1 MPQQSANNPLGIP
14 FIELQSVD
22 STNNYALAQV
32 HAGLAQHGQAIFAH
46 EQVAGRGQRG
56 RNWTSE
62 KGSNI
67 ILSLVIN
74 PHPLLVSQQFWL
86 SAAIAVAIRE
96 FFQKF
101 AGDDA
106 KIKWPNDLYW
116 QDRKAGGILIESVIG
131 GRITHQAND
140 KSNPHT
146 DHPAWKWA
154 VAGIGININ
163 QTLFPEGLVN
173 PVSLKQIT
181 GKTFNS
187 VILARELCTIINSR
201 FHFLLRD
208 GFDAI
213 LQEYNDH
220 LYKKHE
226 SVKLRKDSRVFD
238 AVIDSVAADG
248 TLTVTHALPE
258 TFTSGEV
265 EWIL

>member
-1 MPQQSANNPLGIP
+1 MP

-67 ILSLVIN
+67 ILSVVIN
-74 PHPLLVSQQFWL
+74 PDPFLVSQQFLL
-86 SAAIAVAIRE
+86 SATIAVAARE
-96 FFQKF
+96 FLSRY

-131 GRITHQAND
+131 HPEPSAL
-140 KSNPHT
+140 T
-146 DHPAWKWA
+146 DGTGSQPAVSAWKWA

-163 QTLFPEGLVN
+163 QTLFPEGLLN

-181 GKTFNS
+181 GKTFDT
-187 VILARELCTIINSR
+187 VTLAKELCLVINGR
-201 FHFLLRD
+201 FNQLHSD
-208 GFDAI
+208 GFATIHD
-213 LQEYNDH
+213 EYNAH
-220 LYKKHE
+220 LYRKNE
-226 SVKLRKDSRVFD
+226 IVKLKKDTRVFE
-238 AVIDSVAADG
+238 ATITGVHADG
-248 TLTVTHALPE
+248 TLCVVHAFDE
-258 TFTSGEV
+258 KFKSGEV